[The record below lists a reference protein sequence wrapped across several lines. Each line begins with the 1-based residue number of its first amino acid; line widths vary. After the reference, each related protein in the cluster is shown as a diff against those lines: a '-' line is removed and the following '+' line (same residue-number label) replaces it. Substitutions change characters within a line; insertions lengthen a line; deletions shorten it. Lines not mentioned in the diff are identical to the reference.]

1 MEKHCILFVGAC
13 WVLLTKLDNAA
24 SMPEVMRQL
33 MVSLLVVLL
42 WDQAEF
48 LHTQPC
54 F

>member
-1 MEKHCILFVGAC
+1 MQKHHIVFVGAC
-13 WVLLTKLDNAA
+13 WVPLTKLDNAV
-24 SMPEVMRQL
+24 SMLEVKRQL
-33 MVSLLVVLL
+33 MVSLLVVSL